1 MLSLENVL
9 SLQWSGR
16 SNPGS
21 FCEANLAETRF
32 NFLLFYWSNGDSCDV
47 MIILKCIVTFEA
59 LSHRTPLK
67 VCLICAMGI
76 HQKYSCTYE
85 AYVGPILSGSSV
97 VQGLKCVESS
107 MESKGA
113 VSTPHCHSKK
123 TFYISHLL
131 IQHAVI
137 QQPIAAS
144 FLFEEDAFIC
154 CLVPII
160 PETAPYVESSSMCS
174 CVLHNIVTFIQT
186 SHTTIYTYG

>member
-32 NFLLFYWSNGDSCDV
+32 NFLLFYWNNGDSCDV

-76 HQKYSCTYE
+76 HQNIHAPMKLMW
-85 AYVGPILSGSSV
+85 VPSSV
-97 VQGLKCVESS
+97 EVQSYKASNVLNHLCNQNEQFLHHTVI
-107 MESKGA
+107 
-113 VSTPHCHSKK
+113 VRRH
-123 TFYISHLL
+123 FISL
-131 IQHAVI
+131 
-137 QQPIAAS
+137 
-144 FLFEEDAFIC
+144 
-154 CLVPII
+154 
-160 PETAPYVESSSMCS
+160 
-174 CVLHNIVTFIQT
+174 
-186 SHTTIYTYG
+186 TY